1 MMPSP
6 PIDDRSKTC
15 HSRRLA
21 TGSVQPCTD
30 LRDCPAV
37 AKQIRS
43 GNMEFARSQRYAQP
57 SFLVA
62 PSALRQNQSTA
73 SAPPPAIS
81 CLGAFRTPAVGA
93 LDSRVMPASENLH
106 RSDEMHF
113 RK

>member
-43 GNMEFARSQRYAQP
+43 GNMEPVHSQRYAQP

-62 PSALRQNQSTA
+62 PSAQPLRQNLLDPDTA
-73 SAPPPAIS
+73 AKSP
-81 CLGAFRTPAVGA
+81 
-93 LDSRVMPASENLH
+93 
-106 RSDEMHF
+106 
-113 RK
+113 